1 MGVETKKKRQR
12 KEGLREEMKRY
23 GWRSLIQW
31 VVIGGGGGGE
41 KMDAVQD
48 ERRWETTDEEWW

>member
-31 VVIGGGGGGE
+31 VVILGE